1 MTASSAARQLSPL
14 PAGRAGAARPTLD
27 QTAASPVAA
36 AVVRAGLARRCA
48 EAAAVAASF
57 GGLGLYLMQHLPATR
72 GLSPM
77 SEPLSKYAL
86 TPAGWLFDLAVTVLA
101 LGVGGIVAAL
111 VLTRT
116 VRIASVP
123 FAALSGC
130 ALGLVAIVIFPDY
143 TNQTGGLT
151 TIGWLHWSASVA
163 AFAGPPLAAVLLA
176 RRHRQTGGRSWPL
189 SAARWL
195 SITAAICL
203 TVYVAGAVLEW
214 TTDLPVWLIGGAVER
229 GLAAAEIA
237 IAVTL
242 AAWSRGRT
250 PDLGA
255 EPAAPSVLAEPGR
268 G

>member
-14 PAGRAGAARPTLD
+14 PAGRAGAARRTLD
-27 QTAASPVAA
+27 PAAASPVAA
-36 AVVRAGLARRCA
+36 DVVRAGLARRCA
-48 EAAAVAASF
+48 EAAAAAASF

-72 GLSPM
+72 MLSPM

-86 TPAGWLFDLAVTVLA
+86 TPAGWLFDLAVMVLA

-116 VRIASVP
+116 VRISSVP

-163 AFAGPPLAAVLLA
+163 AFAGPPLAALLLA
-176 RRHRQTGGRSWPL
+176 RRHAAGRSWPL

-195 SITAAICL
+195 SIIAAICL

-250 PDLGA
+250 AD
-255 EPAAPSVLAEPGR
+255 R

>member
-1 MTASSAARQLSPL
+1 MTATSVTSELSAIPSGL
-14 PAGRAGAARPTLD
+14 AGVAPRALR
-27 QTAASPVAA
+27 AA
-36 AVVRAGLARRCA
+36 AATGVATAEDARAGLARRCA
-48 EAAAVAASF
+48 ELAAVAAGC

-72 GLSPM
+72 MLSPM

-86 TPAGWLFDLAVTVLA
+86 TPAGWLFDLAVTALA

-116 VRIASVP
+116 VTVTSAP
-123 FAALSGC
+123 FTALSGC

-143 TNQTGGLT
+143 TNHAGRLT

-163 AFAGPPLAAVLLA
+163 AFAGAPLAALQLA
-176 RRHRQTGGRSWPL
+176 RRQRRAAGCSWPL

-195 SITAAICL
+195 SVAAGACL

-214 TTDLPVWLIGGAVER
+214 TTDLPVWRVGGAVER

-242 AAWSRGRT
+242 AAWSRGRAVAAQPT
-250 PDLGA
+250 RT
-255 EPAAPSVLAEPGR
+255 APSCT
-268 G
+268 